1 MESRRDSTT
10 RGPREPRRTSQQS
23 IPESTVKRSVHG
35 ERPVA
40 VSPEAFPQSLY
51 SVASAWPA
59 KLRALAYALTHDL
72 HAKASG
78 ELWQEGDLGGSKRCD
93 VRIIRGISDGEG
105 CQIGTAPCHL
115 NLSMFVTPARPTT
128 IECIAGRAIRWLSLC
143 GYTMLRSRP
152 SSLHSSGTLPGPTNS
167 FMVAGF
173 DQVQPKFPANSSQ
186 GAFPRMN
193 AGRFYYR

>member
-10 RGPREPRRTSQQS
+10 RGTREPRRTSQQS
-23 IPESTVKRSVHG
+23 IAESTVKRSVHG

-51 SVASAWPA
+51 SVASTWPA

-105 CQIGTAPCHL
+105 CQIGTTPCHL

-128 IECIAGRAIRWLSLC
+128 IECIAGRDSLAIFVRVYNAAFSAVLVALKRYFAWSHEQLHGRW
-143 GYTMLRSRP
+143 
-152 SSLHSSGTLPGPTNS
+152 
-167 FMVAGF
+167 V
-173 DQVQPKFPANSSQ
+173 
-186 GAFPRMN
+186 
-193 AGRFYYR
+193 